1 MEYPADTTQ
10 NIRAAALIAG
20 ALVGIVGMATGR
32 SLMIYIALAIL
43 AVGGALAIRRRVQM
57 RKHDS

>member
-1 MEYPADTTQ
+1 MQYPEDTTQ
-10 NIRAAALIAG
+10 NIRAASLIAG

-32 SLMIYIALAIL
+32 SLMIYIAIAIL
-43 AVGGALAIRRRVQM
+43 AIGAALAIVRRVKM